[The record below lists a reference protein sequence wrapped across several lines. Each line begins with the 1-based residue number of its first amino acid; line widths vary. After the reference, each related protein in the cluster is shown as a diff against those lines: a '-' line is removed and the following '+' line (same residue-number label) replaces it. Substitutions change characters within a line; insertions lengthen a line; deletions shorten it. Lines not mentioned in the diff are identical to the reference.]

1 MQLIN
6 FTMLAPSGSGGA
18 FLTELLDNNWSKN
31 NTRINDNYRCK
42 KTNEYAGSS
51 NIVRLEYLSPDYE
64 FNDKSI
70 LLGKGIISPLN
81 LFQTSIKC
89 DKTYVIDIEGHEEL
103 LKDLIFL
110 KKIIGSS
117 WEHSTPYELKHSF
130 KSNGNIIKRS
140 EMQSQ
145 ITWDKFKKLCSKMS
159 DLICPTSVTAIAYY
173 LRHEPEEKTFRNWI
187 SREYEK
193 FVINNSLFK
202 PISKQMIEE
211 IKPYTEIDIIK
222 YEDMVKGK
230 VPFHKQKIKQYMKRN
245 TDLLDRM
252 FLDFDIC

>member
-1 MQLIN
+1 MQSIN

-18 FLTELLDNNWSKN
+18 FFTELLDDNWSEDY
-31 NTRINDNYRCK
+31 TRLVDNYRNPK
-42 KTNEYAGSS
+42 LNEYAGSP
-51 NIVRLEYLSPDYE
+51 NAVRLEFIDLDYE
-64 FNDKSI
+64 FNDNSI
-70 LLGKGIISPLN
+70 LLGKYESPVE
-81 LFQTSIKC
+81 FFKSKITC
-89 DKTYVIDIEGHEEL
+89 ETTYIIDIEGHEEL
-103 LKDLIFL
+103 LKDLVFL

-159 DLICPTSVTAIAYY
+159 NLICPTSVTAIAYY

-193 FVINNSLFK
+193 FVIDDILCK

-211 IKPYTEIDIIK
+211 IEPYTEIDIIK

-230 VPFHKQKIKQYMKRN
+230 VPFHKQKIKQYVKRN
-245 TDLLDRM
+245 IELLDKM